1 MSKILITGGAGYVGS
16 MLCTKLLQD
25 GHSVT
30 TVDLLKYDKS
40 SLNHLYFFKKLR
52 FIKTGKFNPN
62 AGIYKPVGS
71 GTTGKKTC
79 IVCFF
84 G

>member
-40 SLNHLYFFKKLR
+40 SLNHLYFFKNLSLLR
-52 FIKTGKFNPN
+52 MI
-62 AGIYKPVGS
+62 
-71 GTTGKKTC
+71 
-79 IVCFF
+79 
-84 G
+84 